1 MSNLTLRAVTRPAA
15 VAFALLVGIVF
26 VAVLTL
32 TLGQLGV
39 PLAHLFTPDGTE
51 KIVLGTLRGPRLS
64 VAILAGAAFGVAGT
78 LFQTVT
84 RNPLGSPDVI
94 GLSAGAAAGAAA
106 FGLMWTGIMP
116 LPVGA
121 LVGALVAMV
130 LVFAGTGRGFS
141 SPSRMLLVGIG
152 VSAMAGAFVQ
162 FAVLRAGRE
171 QATVLTAYLSGSLA
185 SQSWDQVVIIAG
197 CLAVLLPAALALSR
211 RLHVLAL
218 GDEASNALG
227 SPSGTARILAVLV
240 GIGLATGAV
249 SVVGPVAF
257 IALTAPQIALRL
269 ARVPGPAIGL
279 SALTGSALLVVADLL
294 SQQSPLPVQLPV
306 GILTAALGGI
316 YLGFL
321 LISQFRQGTL
331 S

>member
-1 MSNLTLRAVTRPAA
+1 VPRTVTRPA
-15 VAFALLVGIVF
+15 VIAFALTGIILF
-26 VAVLTL
+26 VATLTL

-39 PLAHLFTPDGTE
+39 PLAHLFSPNHTE
-51 KIVLGTLRGPRLS
+51 EIVLGTFRGPRLA

-106 FGLMWTGIMP
+106 FGILWTGILP

-121 LVGALVAMV
+121 LVGAVVAMV

-152 VSAMAGAFVQ
+152 IAAMAGAFVQ
-162 FAVLRAGRE
+162 FVVIRVGRE
-171 QATVLTAYLSGSLA
+171 QATLLTAYLSGSLA
-185 SQSWDQVVIIAG
+185 SRSWDQVMVIGG
-197 CLAVLLPAALALSR
+197 CVAVLLPAAFALSR
-211 RLHVLAL
+211 RLQVLSL
-218 GDEASNALG
+218 GDEASDALG
-227 SPSGTARILAVLV
+227 SPSGTTRVLAVLV
-240 GIGLATGAV
+240 GIGLATAAV

-257 IALTAPQIALRL
+257 IALTAPQIAMRL
-269 ARVPGPAIGL
+269 GRVSGPAIGL
-279 SALTGSALLVVADLL
+279 SALSGATLLVTADLL
-294 SQQSPLPVQLPV
+294 TQQAPLPVQLPV
-306 GILTAALGGI
+306 GIVTAAIGGI

-321 LISQFRQGTL
+321 LISQFRKGAL
-331 S
+331 